1 MIVIPAVLARE
12 LGWIFGDNIVFHLLD
27 NGMVYME
34 RVNVVDVKIN
44 IEK

>member
-27 NGMVYME
+27 NGVVYIK